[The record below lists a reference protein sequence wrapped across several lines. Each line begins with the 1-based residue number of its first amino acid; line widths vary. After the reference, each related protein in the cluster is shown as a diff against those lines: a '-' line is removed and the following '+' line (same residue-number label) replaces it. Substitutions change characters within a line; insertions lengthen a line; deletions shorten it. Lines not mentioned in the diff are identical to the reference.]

1 MKVKNRSVIHG
12 HEFDIQSHSIIQISE
27 VIDSDFIPEDG
38 NAFEETMSKGRY
50 VLWKSEDLVLRKCS
64 TLHEGIRKS
73 AGEKYLKTAE
83 KQQTK
88 YDEKYTTLRKKQS
101 KDNFIS
107 MPIHTADRTHTDKI
121 YRHLEFWK
129 LLMKIT
135 E

>member
-73 AGEKYLKTAE
+73 AGEKYLYTAE

-88 YDEKYTTLRKKQS
+88 YDEKYTTLRKK
-101 KDNFIS
+101 
-107 MPIHTADRTHTDKI
+107 
-121 YRHLEFWK
+121 
-129 LLMKIT
+129 
-135 E
+135 